1 MSLEAYR
8 RLFYK
13 GAASYLKD
21 RDTVPPAAA
30 LFDPGRSNDAA
41 LSLLVKL

>member
-8 RLFYK
+8 RLFCER
-13 GAASYLKD
+13 AYLKD
-21 RDTVPPAAA
+21 RNTVPPSPV
-30 LFDPGRSNDAA
+30 LFNPDGSNDAA